1 MVSTATLKILV
12 SGITWWDVA
21 EAFLLRSDPV
31 LEEMDRASSGVKQKN
46 SSSAD
51 EDSPNFADADPPLR
65 LLMLLLRC

>member
-1 MVSTATLKILV
+1 M
-12 SGITWWDVA
+12 A

-51 EDSPNFADADPPLR
+51 EDSPNFVAVDPPLR

>member
-1 MVSTATLKILV
+1 M
-12 SGITWWDVA
+12 A